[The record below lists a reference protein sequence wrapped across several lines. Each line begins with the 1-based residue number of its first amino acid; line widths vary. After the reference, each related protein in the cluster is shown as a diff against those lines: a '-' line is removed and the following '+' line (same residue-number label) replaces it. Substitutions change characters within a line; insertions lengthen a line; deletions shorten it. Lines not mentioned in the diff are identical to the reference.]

1 MIWIHRQLAT
11 QGQSMKVRLIK
22 PDASIRKEKAKR
34 QPVEVPIIETIRSW
48 VREFQS
54 SKATRDRLDFER
66 ISNQGKT

>member
-1 MIWIHRQLAT
+1 
-11 QGQSMKVRLIK
+11 MKVRLIK

-54 SKATRDRLDFER
+54 SKANRARLDFER
-66 ISNQGKT
+66 ITNPEKT

>member
-1 MIWIHRQLAT
+1 MR
-11 QGQSMKVRLIK
+11 VRLIK

-54 SKATRDRLDFER
+54 SKANRARLDFER
-66 ISNQGKT
+66 ISNPEKT